1 MQNEPYTCKA
11 PSPTMNNGLDSWE
24 ASSSSQSSHD
34 RPLSA
39 AHRDDENDLGRPD
52 ASDSALLGDDP
63 LHSDLAPPISFKR
76 KKKPALFDFAQ
87 PARLITN
94 LNGHRTSPS
103 GGSRPDSS
111 YGRGA
116 QEHGPTY
123 LENLG
128 ASPRRRGGANG
139 NSSSKEPLD
148 WYVEGP
154 GRRVG
159 YEDLTAI
166 DWIFEYTKERT
177 RLRVLRSNTQGLMGK
192 LQLAFDSAQE
202 WVILVLTGLLVGTL
216 AAVIDITTDWLG
228 DLKTGYCTTRDGGAF
243 YLNKAFCC
251 MGYDEGA
258 QCMGWRP
265 WAAALNISSGAG
277 KWILEYFFFIMFSVC
292 LASLSCCS
300 GPPKN
305 NSDEMQVFF
314 AFCASILVKEYA
326 MYAKHSGIPEIKT
339 VLGGFVIRRFLGA
352 WTLVTKSLG
361 LVCCRSFISSYL
373 SPFSDV
379 CCSVWL
385 WRRACGWAKRDLSC
399 MWPAVAQI
407 SSSSY
412 FLSSTRMRV
421 SFTVF
426 DNAPAKTLII
436 SKPGNERFSRLPP
449 PQALA

>member
-1 MQNEPYTCKA
+1 MSRTQRTPAANKTQGSTALVRARVSVVVAPIHSEPFAAFEAINHFPCPLVTTRYVVVSTNNSHLLSHIKTALGQQPLEAEDEACLVQNEPYTCKA

-24 ASSSSQSSHD
+24 ASSSSQSPLD
-34 RPLSA
+34 RPHLT
-39 AHRDDENDLGRPD
+39 AHHDDENDLGRPD
-52 ASDSALLGDDP
+52 ESDSALLGEDP
-63 LHSDLAPPISFKR
+63 LQGDLAPPISFKR
-76 KKKPALFDFAQ
+76 KKKPALFDFVQ
-87 PARLITN
+87 PTRLITN

-103 GGSRPDSS
+103 GGSRPVSSS

-116 QEHGPTY
+116 QENGHTH

-277 KWILEYFFFIMFSVC
+277 KWILEYFFFIMFSVWP
-292 LASLSCCS
+292 LY
-300 GPPKN
+300 
-305 NSDEMQVFF
+305 FF
-314 AFCASILVKEYA
+314 L
-326 MYAKHSGIPEIKT
+326 
-339 VLGGFVIRRFLGA
+339 
-352 WTLVTKSLG
+352 
-361 LVCCRSFISSYL
+361 
-373 SPFSDV
+373 
-379 CCSVWL
+379 
-385 WRRACGWAKRDLSC
+385 
-399 MWPAVAQI
+399 
-407 SSSSY
+407 
-412 FLSSTRMRV
+412 
-421 SFTVF
+421 
-426 DNAPAKTLII
+426 
-436 SKPGNERFSRLPP
+436 
-449 PQALA
+449 